1 MMILAAQSSAGQLS
15 QTYFTQFVVAGGP
28 IVWFILLP
36 MSVAGIYFWLEL
48 CITIRRRRLLPPDIS
63 SEIATVAQRHGT
75 ASLPAR
81 FSGNTDMIS
90 RAVCAAFAKTRKIRP
105 THELLSQIA
114 GESLQEQGL
123 KLLRKTEWCNL
134 LGNVAPMVGLFGTVW
149 GMIEAFNLLGIA
161 AGQPRPGELAS
172 AISVALV
179 TTFWGLLVAIP
190 SLFIAGMFR
199 SRIEAFIAEAA
210 VETETLL
217 ETLLEARQHQ
227 AGTGGKPSGSASKS
241 SLDAET
247 QDHPD
252 SSRSS
257 LPVQQ

>member
-1 MMILAAQSSAGQLS
+1 MMIVAQSSAGPLS

-28 IVWFILLP
+28 IVWFVLLP

-48 CITIRRRRLLPPDIS
+48 CLTIRRRRLLPPDIS
-63 SEIATVAQRHGT
+63 SDIATVARRHGT

-90 RAVCAAFAKTRKIRP
+90 RAVCAAFAKTRRMHP

-114 GESLQEQGL
+114 GESLQEQGI

-190 SLFIAGMFR
+190 SLFIAGLFR

-217 ETLLEARQHQ
+217 ESLLEARQHQ
-227 AGTGGKPSGSASKS
+227 AGAGGKSSGATSKS
-241 SLDAET
+241 SPDAEAE
-247 QDHPD
+247 DLPD
-252 SSRSS
+252 SSSSS
-257 LPVQQ
+257 LPVQK

>member
-1 MMILAAQSSAGQLS
+1 MILAAQSSAGPLS

-28 IVWFILLP
+28 IVWFVLLP
-36 MSVAGIYFWLEL
+36 MSVVGIYFWLEL
-48 CITIRRRRLLPPDIS
+48 CITIRRRRLLPANIS
-63 SEIATVAQRHGT
+63 SEIATMARRHGT
-75 ASLPAR
+75 ASLPTR
-81 FSGNTDMIS
+81 FSGNMDMVS
-90 RAVCAAFAKTRKIRP
+90 RAICAAFAKTRRIRP

-114 GESLQEQGL
+114 AESLQEQGL
-123 KLLRKTEWCNL
+123 KLLRKTEWCSL
-134 LGNVAPMVGLFGTVW
+134 LGNVAPMIGLFGTVW

-190 SLFIAGMFR
+190 SLFIAGLFR

-217 ETLLEARQHQ
+217 ETLLEVRPHQ
-227 AGTGGKPSGSASKS
+227 ASVDGRSDASAPKSGSHPEPDILPES
-241 SLDAET
+241 S
-247 QDHPD
+247 
-252 SSRSS
+252 SSS
-257 LPVQQ
+257 LPVR